1 MIIRRVACVIALA
14 LSVGLSAQQPDRS
27 ATEADARRV
36 ADRIR
41 ALQAEADRLAG
52 EARTLLG
59 DLRTLEIERELQVER
74 VREATA
80 AIARGR
86 DAVAAS
92 TARIAALDQ
101 ARVAQL
107 PNLESQLVDIYKR
120 GRAGY
125 ATLLFG
131 TSDVREFGRATR
143 AVAALIRI
151 NQDRIA
157 RHRETLKALQQER
170 AALEAALQGL
180 EARAVEARAAQAA
193 ADRALSAR
201 TAFVAQIDR
210 RRDLNAQLAGEL
222 QVAAAR
228 LQQQLAA
235 VDSSETP
242 GSEGAAV
249 ARVAIPLAPFR
260 GALEW
265 PVAGRIIGAFGT
277 PGRFG
282 SGALRNGIDIAA
294 PEGTAARAIHPGT
307 VSFADAFTGFGN
319 LVIVDHGA
327 NTYSLYGYL
336 GSLNVAQGDAVAGG
350 AEVGRVGLAPAGAP
364 ALYLEIRV
372 DGRSV
377 DPVQWLRPR

>member
-1 MIIRRVACVIALA
+1 MITRCVACVVAVALT
-14 LSVGLSAQQPDRS
+14 VGAAAQQADRGS
-27 ATEADARRV
+27 TEADARRV

-41 ALQAEADRLAG
+41 TLQAEADRLAG

-80 AIARGR
+80 AIAQGR

-92 TARIAALDQ
+92 TARIAALEE

-107 PNLESQLVDIYKR
+107 PELQSQLVDIYKR

-143 AVAALIRI
+143 AVAAVIRI

-157 RHRETLKALQQER
+157 RHRGTLTALQQER
-170 AALEAALQGL
+170 TALEQALQQL
-180 EARAVEARAAQAA
+180 ETRAADARAAQAA

-201 TAFVAQIDR
+201 TALVAQIDR

-222 QVAAAR
+222 QVAAER
-228 LQQQLAA
+228 LKQQLAA
-235 VDSSETP
+235 IDGGETP
-242 GSEGAAV
+242 GAAGAAV
-249 ARVAIPLAPFR
+249 ERVAIPLAPFR

-265 PVAGRIIGAFGT
+265 PAAGRISGAFGR

-282 SGALRNGIDIAA
+282 SGSLRNGIDIAA
-294 PEGTAARAIHPGT
+294 PEGAAARAIHPGT

-336 GSLNVAQGDAVAGG
+336 ASVSVAQGDTVATG

-372 DGRSV
+372 DGHSV